1 MKNLLILTGFA
12 GLVSLVSCEDHE
24 VIPPPVPIVDLDC
37 ECEAVINDSLVN
49 YSDTCRYF
57 STKQIVTGGLSTA
70 QYESRIEK
78 SNLVQGMKLE
88 IRSLEWTDD
97 GSNTPTLAQW
107 QAFFD
112 TQMTPTL
119 LPATAGNN
127 GVVLKWTDPNNKV
140 WTSDSSTI
148 CFKNFAFTS
157 MIQDSDTTGDYMM
170 FKAEFNCTLLNSDYG
185 VVDSAKCLE
194 SGSIQS
200 AFRLE

>member
-37 ECEAVINDSLVN
+37 VCDAVINDSTVQ

-57 STKQIVTGGLSTA
+57 STKTINTGSMSNA
-70 QYESRIEK
+70 QYQTTVQK
-78 SNLVQGMKLE
+78 SNLVQGVKLE
-88 IRSLEWTDD
+88 IRSIEWTDD

-112 TQMTPTL
+112 NNMTPSYSTI
-119 LPATAGNN
+119 ASDN
-127 GVVLKWTDPNNKV
+127 GVVVTWTDPNNKQWV
-140 WTSDSSTI
+140 SDSSTI

-157 MIQDSDTTGDYMM
+157 MIQDSDTTGDYML
-170 FKAEFNCTLLNSDYG
+170 FKAEFNCTLFNSDYG

-194 SGSIQS
+194 GGSIQS